1 MSNTVISIT
10 KSIYH
15 VVIGMKNFK
24 KKMLK
29 FKE

>member
-1 MSNTVISIT
+1 MSNTVIT

-24 KKMLK
+24 KKK
-29 FKE
+29 NAKIE